1 MDKSKAE
8 LEYRSVDCES
18 AGLAL
23 HQINKLLDGD
33 CSSLQL
39 HNVGM
44 ISVINPSIPYYY

>member
-8 LEYRSVDCES
+8 LEYRSVDSES

-23 HQINKLLDGD
+23 HQIYKLLDGD

-39 HNVGM
+39 HNVGN
-44 ISVINPSIPYYY
+44 ISAIDSSILYSD